1 MEVNRTRSNHRYSL
15 TIVFLIMLMLLSS
28 VCAWAQDPKKSTEE
42 IVVIDGLGRE
52 IRLQEPAQR
61 VYNSY
66 GIAATM
72 VYALGA
78 QDKLV
83 GLDPETR
90 EKAVYVAWPP
100 RGSGGFNIE
109 DVIALDADFVLVS
122 AGNRDLIENIEA
134 HGINVFGVAAEDL
147 DQLTHSM
154 VNLGKAFGKEDR
166 AGLFVAYYNDMVEK
180 LRERTGKL
188 AAEERPG
195 VYLAGSS
202 LLSTCGKEMYQH
214 HLIELAGGRNVAA
227 SDDNGLMPGQRWV
240 EISPEQIVKWNPDI
254 IAVVQYVADTTPEQ
268 ILADKRFAG
277 VDAVK
282 NGQVFWFPSNLI
294 PWDYPSP
301 QAILGIEWMA
311 KKLHPD
317 LFADLDVMNEADEF
331 FNMLYGKTYSELGGI
346 LD

>member
-1 MEVNRTRSNHRYSL
+1 MTRTRSNRRYRF
-15 TIVFLIMLMLLSS
+15 IVVFLVMLTLLSS
-28 VCAWAQDPKKSTEE
+28 VCVGAQDAKKSTED
-42 IVVIDGLGRE
+42 IVVVDGLGRE
-52 IRLQEPAQR
+52 IRLQEPAKR

-83 GLDPETR
+83 GLDPETK
-90 EKAVYVAWPP
+90 EKAVFVAWPT
-100 RGSGGFNIE
+100 RGRGGFNIE

-147 DQLTHSM
+147 DQLTDSM
-154 VNLGKAFGKEDR
+154 INLGKAFGKEDR
-166 AGLFVAYYNDMVEK
+166 AELFVAYYNDMIEK
-180 LRERTGKL
+180 LRSRTDKL

-227 SDDNGLMPGQRWV
+227 SDDGLAPAQRWAEV
-240 EISPEQIVKWNPDI
+240 SPEQIVKWNPDI
-254 IAVVQYVADTTPEQ
+254 IVVVQYVADTTPEQ

-282 NGQVFWFPSNLI
+282 NGQVFWVPSNLI

-301 QAILGIEWMA
+301 QAILGIEWLA

-317 LFADLDVMNEADEF
+317 LFGDLDVINEADEF
-331 FNMLYGKTYSELGGI
+331 FNMLYGMTYSELGGV

>member
-1 MEVNRTRSNHRYSL
+1 MTKTRSNRRYSL
-15 TIVFLIMLMLLSS
+15 IVVFLVMLMVLSS
-28 VCAWAQDPKKSTEE
+28 MCVGAQDTKKSTGD
-42 IVVIDGLGRE
+42 IVIVDGLGRE
-52 IRLQEPAQR
+52 IRLQEPVKR
-61 VYNSY
+61 VYNTY

-83 GLDPETR
+83 GLDPATK

-100 RGSGGFNIE
+100 RGRGEFNIE
-109 DVIALDADFVLVS
+109 EVIALDADFVLAS

-134 HGINVFGVAAEDL
+134 HGINVFGVSAEDL
-147 DQLTHSM
+147 DQLTDSM
-154 VNLGKAFGKEDR
+154 VNLAKAFGKEDR
-166 AGLFVAYYNDMVEK
+166 ARQFVNYYDDMVGK
-180 LRERTGKL
+180 LASKTSEL

-195 VYLAGSS
+195 VYLVGSS
-202 LLSTCGKEMYQH
+202 LLSTCGREMYQH
-214 HLIELAGGRNVAA
+214 HLIELAGGRNVAV
-227 SDDNGLMPGQRWV
+227 SDDDRLIPGKRWV

-254 IAVVQYVADTTPEQ
+254 IVAVQYAADTTPEQ
-268 ILADKRFAG
+268 ILADERFAG

-301 QAILGIEWMA
+301 QAILGIEWLA

-317 LFADLDVMNEADEF
+317 LFEDLDVMNEADKF
-331 FNMLYGKTYSELGGI
+331 FNMLYGRTYSELGGV